1 MKANF
6 KEYPLEA
13 LCSFLNGFAFKSS
26 DYTTKSTD
34 TFEVFRMGYIN
45 RGGGFKEDNS
55 PVYIKKDHFL
65 SIGKYILKKDDV
77 VIAMTDM
84 KNNVA
89 ILGNTAKIN
98 FNDRFVLNQRVG
110 LIRVVRDDLLDK
122 NFLYYYSNWIQYV
135 ESLRSRANSGVQVN
149 LSTSTIKESILTIPP
164 LRDQQAI
171 AAILGSL
178 DDKIDLNRRMNETLE
193 AMARAIF
200 KDWFVDFGPT
210 RAKMEGRAPYLAQ
223 EIWDLFPDALDDEGK
238 PAGWEPKPL
247 AECFEIIGGGT
258 PKTSVPEYWGEGI
271 PWFSVVDTPPPGC
284 VFVVE
289 TEKSITS
296 CGLNESSARL
306 VPAGTTIISARGTV
320 GNLAMTGCDM
330 TFNQSCYALRGNG
343 GLGDCFVFL
352 AAQHMVD
359 RLKSMAH
366 GSVFSTITRQT
377 FEATTFP
384 VPGKDFFPC
393 FENVAAPLFMKIK
406 SNVVE
411 SRTLAQTRDLLLP
424 KLMSGEIRVKDAEK
438 AVETIL

>member
-1 MKANF
+1 
-6 KEYPLEA
+6 
-13 LCSFLNGFAFKSS
+13 
-26 DYTTKSTD
+26 
-34 TFEVFRMGYIN
+34 
-45 RGGGFKEDNS
+45 
-55 PVYIKKDHFL
+55 
-65 SIGKYILKKDDV
+65 
-77 VIAMTDM
+77 
-84 KNNVA
+84 
-89 ILGNTAKIN
+89 
-98 FNDRFVLNQRVG
+98 
-110 LIRVVRDDLLDK
+110 
-122 NFLYYYSNWIQYV
+122 
-135 ESLRSRANSGVQVN
+135 
-149 LSTSTIKESILTIPP
+149 
-164 LRDQQAI
+164 
-171 AAILGSL
+171 
-178 DDKIDLNRRMNETLE
+178 
-193 AMARAIF
+193 
-200 KDWFVDFGPT
+200 
-210 RAKMEGRAPYLAQ
+210 MECRAPYLAQ

-238 PAGWEPKPL
+238 PVGWVLEPL

-258 PKTSVPEYWGEGI
+258 PKTSVAEYWGEGI

-296 CGLNESSARL
+296 CGLRESSARL

-393 FENVAAPLFMKIK
+393 FENVAAPLFMKIQ

-411 SRTLAQTRDLLLP
+411 SRTIAKTRDLLLP
-424 KLMSGEIRVKDAEK
+424 KLMCGEIRVKDVEK
-438 AVETIL
+438 AVGAVL